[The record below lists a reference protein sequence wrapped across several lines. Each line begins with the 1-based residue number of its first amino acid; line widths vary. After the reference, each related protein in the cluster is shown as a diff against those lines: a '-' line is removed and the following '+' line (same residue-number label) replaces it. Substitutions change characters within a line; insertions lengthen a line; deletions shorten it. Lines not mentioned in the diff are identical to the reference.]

1 MIGPVDGNS
10 ASSPQPSALG
20 ALDGNAFLKLMIAQ
34 LKYQNPF
41 QPMDTTAMMQ
51 QTSALTSVQTLQDMS
66 ALQKTMLGMQEA
78 ATANG
83 FIGKQVTATD
93 ASGSTLTG
101 IVGNVTYTATGP
113 LLKVGGT
120 DVPMADITQAS
131 NAPGNGTLA

>member
-34 LKYQNPF
+34 LQYQNPF

-66 ALQKTMLGMQEA
+66 ALQKAMLGMQEA

-101 IVGNVTYTATGP
+101 VVRNVTYTATGP
-113 LLKVGGT
+113 LLNVEGT
-120 DVPMADITQAS
+120 DVPIADITQAS